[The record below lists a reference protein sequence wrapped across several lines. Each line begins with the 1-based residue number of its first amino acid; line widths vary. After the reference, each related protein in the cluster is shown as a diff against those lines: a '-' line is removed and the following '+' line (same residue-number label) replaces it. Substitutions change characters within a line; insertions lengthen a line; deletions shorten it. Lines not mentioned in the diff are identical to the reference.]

1 MTIDFGKRFGLGT
14 LRLPLKDPAD
24 QKSIDYDQFCEM
36 IDKFLDHGFRY
47 FDTSY
52 IYHDNTS
59 EIALRECL
67 VKRYPRDAFL
77 LSDKLPIK
85 FMDVKFLKAREDM
98 ERMLQHQ
105 LDKCGVDYFDFYLIH
120 SITSQGY
127 KECNEWGAFEFLS
140 EARAAGKF
148 REFGVSLHDT
158 PEFLDQILT
167 EHPEID
173 FVVLQINYLDWES
186 PTIRSR
192 ELYET
197 ALKHGKPVVAME
209 VCKGGMLAEVP
220 DEAKALMKA
229 YNPDASIASWAYRF
243 TASLPNVRVVLT
255 STPKME
261 FMDDNIETMENFEPL
276 NDEEYEILHKV
287 VEIVN
292 ASIAIPCTEC
302 RYCEQGCPKN
312 IDIPDYF
319 GLYNDLKAL
328 TKSSYFNP
336 VRTQQIN
343 YANYVEAGRGAAS
356 ECIGCKKCE
365 KVCPQGLP
373 IVDYLKDV
381 VREFEEWTPADEG
394 IGSDAAG
401 FSSVVDA

>member
-1 MTIDFGKRFGLGT
+1 MAIDFGKRFGLGT
-14 LRLPLKDPAD
+14 LRLPLKDPND
-24 QKSIDYDQFCEM
+24 QKSIDYDEFCAM
-36 IDKFLDHGFRY
+36 VDKFLAHGFTY

-67 VKRYPRDAFL
+67 VKRHPRDSFL

-98 ERMLQHQ
+98 ERMLNHQ
-105 LDKCGVDYFDFYLIH
+105 LEKCGVDFFDFYLIH
-120 SITSQGY
+120 SITAQGY
-127 KECNEWGAFEFLS
+127 RECNEWGAFEFLAD
-140 EARAAGKF
+140 ARAAGKF

-173 FVVLQINYLDWES
+173 FVVLQINYLDWNS
-186 PTIRSR
+186 TTIRSR

-220 DEAKALMKA
+220 DEAKKLMLD

-261 FMDDNIETMENFEPL
+261 FMDDNIATMENFVPL
-276 NDEEYEILHKV
+276 NDEEYAILDKV
-287 VEIVN
+287 VEIIN

-302 RYCEQGCPKN
+302 RYCEQGCPMN

-328 TKSSYFNP
+328 SKSSYFNP

-343 YANYVEAGRGAAS
+343 YGNLIEAGRGAAS
-356 ECIGCKKCE
+356 ECIECGECE
-365 KVCPQGLP
+365 KVCPQGLE
-373 IVDYLKDV
+373 IIEYLRDV

-401 FSSVVDA
+401 FTSVAD